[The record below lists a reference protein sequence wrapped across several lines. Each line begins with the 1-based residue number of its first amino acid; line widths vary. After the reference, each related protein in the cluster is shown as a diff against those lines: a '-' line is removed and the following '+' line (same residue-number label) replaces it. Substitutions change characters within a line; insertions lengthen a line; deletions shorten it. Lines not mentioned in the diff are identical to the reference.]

1 MGCTAHT
8 KDRPKTEPDAGQPQV
23 SDPKAGAIVGLG
35 GTRDAEPKPELEAKP
50 PVDLTTR
57 VAKRAY
63 ALYEEGGRKDGVA
76 VQNWQSAESEIRRD
90 LAKAE
95 TSGRS
100 QSRDKA

>member
-1 MGCTAHT
+1 
-8 KDRPKTEPDAGQPQV
+8 
-23 SDPKAGAIVGLG
+23 
-35 GTRDAEPKPELEAKP
+35 
-50 PVDLTTR
+50 LTTR